1 MVPAFLLGVA
11 AGYAIAIPV
20 GAIAVLIL
28 RIGMRHGLRQ
38 GALAGAGAA
47 TADLIYS
54 TSAVTVGAT
63 AAAALATILM
73 PLRLVAAAVLVAI
86 GARLVVTRPSGAVER
101 TSATRTYAGMLGLT
115 LLNPA
120 TIVYFVALAVA
131 LPEVSASLGAR
142 AAFVAG
148 VALSS
153 LSWQTMLAAVG
164 ATLHAR
170 LSTRVE
176 RGASVLG
183 GVIVVALAARIAADA
198 LAAAR

>member
-1 MVPAFLLGVA
+1 MLAPFALGVA

-28 RIGMRHGLRQ
+28 RIGMRQGLRQ

-54 TSAVTVGAT
+54 ASAVTVGG
-63 AAAALATILM
+63 ALSAVLAPVLV
-73 PLRLVAAAVLVAI
+73 PLRLGAAAVLVAI
-86 GARLVVTRPSGAVER
+86 GARLVVTRPSEAVAR
-101 TSATRTYAGMLGLT
+101 ASATRTYAGMLGLT

-120 TIVYFVALAVA
+120 TIAYFVALAVA
-131 LPEVSASLGAR
+131 LPEVSQSALAR

-153 LSWQTMLAAVG
+153 LSWQTILAAVG

-170 LSTRVE
+170 LSTRLE
-176 RGASVLG
+176 RVASALG
-183 GVIVVALAARIAADA
+183 GVIVVALA
-198 LAAAR
+198 

>member
-1 MVPAFLLGVA
+1 MLPPFLLGLA

-28 RIGMRHGLRQ
+28 RIAMRYGLRQ

-63 AAAALATILM
+63 AGAVLAPVLV
-73 PLRLVAAAVLVAI
+73 PLRLAAAAVLVAI
-86 GARLVVTRPSGAVER
+86 GTRLIVTRPSEVVER
-101 TSATRTYAGMLGLT
+101 SSATRTYAGMLGLT

-120 TIVYFVALAVA
+120 TIAYFVALAVA
-131 LPEVSASLGAR
+131 LPEVSESGAAR

-148 VALSS
+148 VVLSS
-153 LSWQTMLAAVG
+153 LSWQTMLAALG
-164 ATLHAR
+164 ATLHTR
-170 LSTRVE
+170 LSVRIE

-183 GVIVVALAARIAADA
+183 GGIVVALAARIATEAFGV
-198 LAAAR
+198 LR